1 MSSFV
6 STLSTLS
13 LKQGNWEEV
22 DLSEHLGGQI
32 ELVCQPE
39 HWVRKLRRGLP
50 FCAARCQVLFIPFT
64 FASVSTVDNE
74 EKFDFSGLRL
84 DWFRL
89 QVRFLFCSG
98 PYP

>member
-22 DLSEHLGGQI
+22 DLSGHLGGQI

-50 FCAARCQVLFIPFT
+50 FCAARCQVLFDYFLLHLLLFLQLIMKRNLT
-64 FASVSTVDNE
+64 F
-74 EKFDFSGLRL
+74 L
-84 DWFRL
+84 D
-89 QVRFLFCSG
+89 
-98 PYP
+98 